1 MTTDIDLLA
10 NADFIKL
17 NSVLNKFNVFHA
29 TDMKKREV
37 KHTKF
42 LAYLLDPNESH
53 GFGKKILTDFLLK
66 CIGLGMRFNIFDYD
80 LDFSEVK
87 TEVKLGKGRID
98 VLIAIPEKSCEKKL
112 IICIENKIR
121 AHEANGQ
128 LDTYKNHID
137 AKHPNDCKFYLYLTV
152 DGDTPNGEG
161 WRGISYTETII
172 PAIQDHINLNS
183 DTISDY
189 MRFILQD
196 YIDLLFN
203 ERGDTTSD
211 TDEAELI
218 ASRIPDDLINYIR
231 NPGSQSKTTSI
242 YRRSVDFIRSY
253 DNDPRIK
260 VLKFLKNNYKIFRIN
275 VTEITGIE
283 LHIDSSN
290 RAFIR
295 YSIQSQATRNLF
307 SGNNGI
313 SNNPS
318 RRWLDSHVHLAVEF
332 GLKEI
337 TPGKSYRLRTS
348 IVMGPTNVDF
358 IERNALLNCFRSV
371 EESND
376 DANTAQY
383 YGRVGIINIP
393 AEYINC
399 ANREDCMQSIKNSII
414 STIGRDDLQR
424 EIIRLNEVAALFGAN
439 RITGNQM

>member
-66 CIGLGMRFNIFDYD
+66 CIGLGLRFNIFDYD

-161 WRGISYTETII
+161 WCGITYAETII

-183 DTISDY
+183 DTTSDY

-203 ERGDTTSD
+203 ARGDTTSD

-218 ASRIPDDLINYIR
+218 ASRIPDHLINYIR
-231 NPGSQSKTTSI
+231 NPSSQSKTIFI

-253 DNDPRIK
+253 DNDLRIE
-260 VLKFLKNNYKIFRIN
+260 VLKFLKIN
-275 VTEITGIE
+275 HTKFEIHPNETTGID
-283 LHIDSSN
+283 LYIDSSS
-290 RAFIR
+290 RACIR
-295 YSIQSQATRNLF
+295 YSIQSQATRDLF

-318 RRWLDSHVHLAVEF
+318 KRWLDSNIHLAVEF
-332 GLKEI
+332 GLSEI
-337 TPGKSYRLRTS
+337 SPGKKYKIRTS
-348 IVMGPTNVDF
+348 IFMGPTNVDF
-358 IERNALLNCFRSV
+358 HERNILLKYLRNTEF
-371 EESND
+371 
-376 DANTAQY
+376 NTAPY
-383 YGRVGIINIP
+383 YAQVCTIQIP
-393 AEYINC
+393 AKYIDCNDRKDC
-399 ANREDCMQSIKNSII
+399 IKLIEDEIIFTINREDF
-414 STIGRDDLQR
+414 R
-424 EIIRLNEVAALFGAN
+424 EEVIRLNEAVISFN
-439 RITGNQM
+439 KYRSSQI